1 VVEHS
6 IFKYGVKERGVTRT
20 LKIEKSVELQVRNP
34 KESEMPETKTVRESP
49 WRRRGSLPGLYE
61 SPNDCEAWTPIVAL
75 RLLRVK
81 GMNCCDGDDDVSLSH
96 ETW

>member
-6 IFKYGVKERGVTRT
+6 IFKYGVKECRVTRT

-49 WRRRGSLPGLYE
+49 
-61 SPNDCEAWTPIVAL
+61 
-75 RLLRVK
+75 
-81 GMNCCDGDDDVSLSH
+81 SH
-96 ETW
+96 RARELTVTI